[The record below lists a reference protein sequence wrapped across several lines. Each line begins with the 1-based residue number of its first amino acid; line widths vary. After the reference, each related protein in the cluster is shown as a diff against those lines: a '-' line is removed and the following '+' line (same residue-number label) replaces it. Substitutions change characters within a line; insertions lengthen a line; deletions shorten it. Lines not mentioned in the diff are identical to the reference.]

1 MTTKRNISEDL
12 ARLLANNGTSIEEF
26 EEMCRKDDEDPEII
40 ALRERWD
47 RIESGNLTDEDRAL
61 HVELEKREE
70 KRKAEAEA
78 VGAMWIIDDSS
89 CDADEPNRLT

>member
-1 MTTKRNISEDL
+1 MSAGRNISEDL
-12 ARLLANNGTSIEEF
+12 ARLLANNGTGIEEF
-26 EEMCRKDDEDPEII
+26 EEMCQKVEEDPEVI
-40 ALRERWD
+40 ALMERWA

-61 HVELEKREE
+61 YVELEKREE